1 MKTLELEL
9 TFPNDKV
16 VKKEIKIDDTTFEF
30 LTLGYKRWSDEM
42 ERYVIDESKW
52 YDNIFSLQSNIL
64 NGILKKFYGIEPN
77 EWVMTGE
84 NFYPNILNI
93 EMDIN

>member
-9 TFPNDKV
+9 TFPNNKTIRKGMKV
-16 VKKEIKIDDTTFEF
+16 DDTTFEF
-30 LTLGYKRWSDEM
+30 LTLGYKRWPDEM
-42 ERYVIDESKW
+42 AVYVNDETKW
-52 YDNIFSLQSNIL
+52 YDNIFALQANIL

-77 EWVMTGE
+77 EWFMTGE
-84 NFYPNILNI
+84 NFQPNILTI

>member
-30 LTLGYKRWSDEM
+30 LTLGYKQWSDGM
-42 ERYVIDESKW
+42 SKYVSDESKW
-52 YDNIFSLQSNIL
+52 YDDIFSLQANIL
-64 NGILKKFYGIEPN
+64 NGILKKLYGIEPN
-77 EWVMTGE
+77 EWIMTGE